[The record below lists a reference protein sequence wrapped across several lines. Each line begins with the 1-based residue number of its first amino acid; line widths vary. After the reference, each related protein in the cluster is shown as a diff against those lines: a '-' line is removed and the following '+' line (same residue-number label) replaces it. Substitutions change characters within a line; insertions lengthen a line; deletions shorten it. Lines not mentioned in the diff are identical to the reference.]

1 VAGRRQVA
9 RAGEDPMA
17 KQLPHA
23 AVDREF
29 LVGRVL
35 PVARRLVELGYFKLE
50 VEGLEHVPASGRV
63 VYALNHAGWFALDA
77 FFVGIAIAQRFGVE
91 RAPVFAT
98 AEAALAAPVVGRFLR
113 RSGAVPS
120 SWFRRPE
127 RLPASV
133 HSCGVFPEGV
143 RGNCKPFWRAYRM
156 VDWNRGFVR
165 VAIARDAPIVP
176 VAVLGGEECLP
187 VAWTVRFLE
196 PLIGSVVGLPVVPF
210 PLPTRWKVV
219 FHEPVHVAGGGR
231 GTLGDAAFCN
241 DVARRIQA
249 TVQATLDRESPRYP
263 LGRLA
268 ARVAAIGGR
277 HVEPPADEDPLDD
290 APHDPGPPRG
300 GAAVA

>member
-1 VAGRRQVA
+1 MTRTI
-9 RAGEDPMA
+9 DPSGI
-17 KQLPHA
+17 
-23 AVDREF
+23 DREF
-29 LVGRVL
+29 LRHRL
-35 PVARRLVELGYFKLE
+35 MPLARRLVDVGYFGLE
-50 VEGLEHVPASGRV
+50 VEGLEHVPARGRV

-77 FFVGIAIAQRFGVE
+77 FFAGVAIAERHGVE

-98 AEAALAAPVVGRFLR
+98 AEAALAAPIVGPFLR
-113 RSGAVPS
+113 RAGAVPA

-127 RLPASV
+127 RLPDDLE
-133 HSCGVFPEGV
+133 SCGIFPEGV

-187 VAWTVRFLE
+187 VAWTVRALE
-196 PLIGSVVGLPVVPF
+196 PLIGSIVGLPVAPV

-219 FHEPVHVAGGGR
+219 FHPPVRVSAGGR
-231 GTLGDAAFCN
+231 GALSDAAFCN
-241 DVARRIQA
+241 DVARRVQA

-268 ARVAAIGGR
+268 ARVAAARGLLGR
-277 HVEPPADEDPLDD
+277 GAPDEDPLD
-290 APHDPGPPRG
+290 APPRRTPTDG
-300 GAAVA
+300 GSAAA

>member
-1 VAGRRQVA
+1 MSR
-9 RAGEDPMA
+9 
-17 KQLPHA
+17 LPRTE
-23 AVDREF
+23 VDRDF
-29 LVGRVL
+29 LVRRVM
-35 PVARRLVELGYFKLE
+35 PAARKLVELGYFKFE
-50 VEGLEHVPASGRV
+50 VEGLEHVPPSGRV

-77 FFVGIAIAQRFGVE
+77 FFVGIAIAERFGVE

-98 AEAALAAPVVGRFLR
+98 AEAALAAPVVGPLLR
-113 RSGAVPS
+113 RSGGVPS
-120 SWFRRPE
+120 HWFRRPE
-127 RLPASV
+127 RLPPEV

-165 VAIARDAPIVP
+165 VAVARGAPIVP

-187 VAWTVRFLE
+187 VAWTVRILE
-196 PLIGSVVGLPVVPF
+196 PLIGSVVGLPIAPF

-231 GTLGDAAFCN
+231 GALSDAAFCN

-277 HVEPPADEDPLDD
+277 RARPSVDEDPLDD
-290 APHDPGPPRG
+290 AGAGPGPKRG
-300 GAAVA
+300 GDAAA